1 MRTIKTL
8 QKTNEGTL
16 NSLLKSK
23 KTETFVILYHS
34 EWCSYSKAILDR
46 ATRWAAEEGDE
57 TLYVVSSWELPHAF
71 AAFAVTNA
79 PTVVEAV
86 RGKIIVHVEYPK
98 VYEYFNTGQE
108 AKKKSRRPRHKS
120 SNRQ

>member
-8 QKTNEGTL
+8 RKTNEGIL

-23 KTETFVILYHS
+23 KTESFVILYHS
-34 EWCSYSKAILDR
+34 EWCPYSKAILDR
-46 ATRWAAEEGDE
+46 AALWAEEEGDE

-71 AAFAVTNA
+71 AAFAVTNT
-79 PTVVEAV
+79 PTVVVAV

-98 VYEYFNTGQE
+98 VYEYFSTAQE
-108 AKKKSRRPRHKS
+108 AKKSRRPKHRS